1 MKNTRSLIYGRLTVT
16 ALVYSLAVVS
26 SSIWA
31 LINSGAE
38 SCMSSVFLVTLLGA
52 TLLSEVVDVLLCRLI
67 DNSWLYL
74 AIDFVAIAV
83 IFVGSG
89 ILFNWFPPTV
99 GSILVCVAIV
109 LAIFILVN
117 LFFIGKNRAAS
128 KRINEKLHSA
138 E

>member
-89 ILFNWFPPTV
+89 ILFNWFPPHSREYPRLRGDRTRH
-99 GSILVCVAIV
+99 LHPRQPV
-109 LAIFILVN
+109 LHRQEQGRLKAD
-117 LFFIGKNRAAS
+117 
-128 KRINEKLHSA
+128 KRETPLS
-138 E
+138 